1 MVQAGSFFHRSI
13 AHQVPLD
20 RHTTNCVLLAV
31 SFLFAG
37 RSLTEFDADAS
48 GTIDFEEFRTAEKE
62 NRVFIQPAFDL
73 QRTLRRKIEGS
84 EFWIDATLRRHSK
97 LGPSG
102 INVMEYFT
110 LIRDGKELPD
120 IPIDDVRSI
129 GIVTVGED
137 ELECPGW
144 V

>member
-1 MVQAGSFFHRSI
+1 MAKQILPRIRLPHLTA
-13 AHQVPLD
+13 A
-20 RHTTNCVLLAV
+20 RHYLVVVCLVLA
-31 SFLFAG
+31 

-137 ELECPGW
+137 ELECPGY